1 MKLTVKKVK
10 TKASTIKG
18 NYIDVE
24 IEGFSNTEIVEQ
36 IGIGKLIA
44 EMEIK
49 DILYNLDIT
58 DILDTIENFTTI
70 KEYLKNIGEI

>member
-1 MKLTVKKVK
+1 MKLTVKKVN
-10 TKASTIKG
+10 TEASTIKG

-36 IGIGKLIA
+36 IGIGELIA

-49 DILYNLDIT
+49 DILAHLDIT

-70 KEYLKNIGEI
+70 KEYLKNIDEI